1 MVRIARLASTK
12 VDRLR
17 TLVQDPDRKS
27 LRVIAREVGS
37 VLRRRQS
44 PRFYFERLLYR
55 HESGEIGGYITPE
68 EAERMYALKRRGDG
82 WLRPFED
89 KVLFD
94 EWMRPSGLP
103 LPEFLGQTR
112 MGTFVSPSGEACALS
127 SPDDLAEHV
136 RAMIRA
142 SPTGDVFAKPVIANK
157 GTGAMKVT
165 AATLAEKVGEMYDA
179 VSRDDYVFQEAVR
192 QHDAMSA
199 LHPHSLNTFRV
210 LTGQDP
216 SGTVQVLCAVGR
228 MGSGGSTVDNSHA
241 GGLFIGADL
250 ESGRLMKYAYQLFSY
265 GGRRF
270 DRHPDTGV
278 VFGGYPLPLF
288 SEVTD
293 VARRAHAWLP
303 HVYAGWDIGITPD
316 GPVVIECNSGP
327 TSS

>member
-1 MVRIARLASTK
+1 MVRIARLASQK
-12 VDRLR
+12 ADRLR
-17 TLVQDPDRKS
+17 GIIQDPDRKP

-37 VLRRRQS
+37 VVRRRES

-55 HESGEIGGYITPE
+55 EESGTVGAYLTPQ
-68 EAERMYALKRRGDG
+68 EAERMYALNKRGDA
-82 WLRPFED
+82 WLRPFDD

-94 EWMRPSGLP
+94 ERMRPSGLP
-103 LPEFLGQTR
+103 LPQFLGQTR
-112 MGTFVSPSGEACALS
+112 MGTFVSPTGETRPLA
-127 SPDDLAEHV
+127 SPEDLVEQA
-136 RAMIRA
+136 RAMMEA
-142 SPTGDVFAKPVIANK
+142 SPTGDVFAKPVIALK

-165 AATLAEKVGEMYDA
+165 AATLAEKAEGLYDA
-179 VSRDDYVFQEAVR
+179 VSRDDYLFQEAVR

-250 ESGRLMKYAYQLFSY
+250 EGGRLMKYAYQLFSY
-265 GGRRF
+265 GGQRF